1 MKWEPQ
7 QCADGSGEW
16 IEANTPVGVFVVDDS
31 VRTDRV
37 AAIWYPAFLPA
48 AEVLIGE
55 YVSEA
60 GAKRAIKRY
69 AKRMAAAFK
78 ACAKAG
84 WE

>member
-1 MKWEPQ
+1 MIWRERH
-7 QCADGSGEW
+7 CGDGSGQW
-16 IEANTPVGVFVVDDS
+16 IEAATPVGVFVVDDS

-69 AKRMAAAFK
+69 VKRMAASFK
-78 ACAKAG
+78 AMAKAG